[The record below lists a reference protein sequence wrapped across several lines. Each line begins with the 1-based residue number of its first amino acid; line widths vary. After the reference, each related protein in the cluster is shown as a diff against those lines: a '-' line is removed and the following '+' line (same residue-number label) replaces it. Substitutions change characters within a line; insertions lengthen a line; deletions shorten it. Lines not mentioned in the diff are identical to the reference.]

1 MFFRL
6 FRYKDT
12 ETRDGNTE
20 PGLQGN
26 AAAAAAR
33 LRETEKFHRG
43 GTYSYCIGPHT
54 GCTPTP
60 AATCARVHARSF
72 LLRNATPQS
81 PQPSPSPG
89 RIDARPKTAPR
100 SADFSRP
107 LDGTIIL
114 AYNPF
119 GQSVPRF

>member
-26 AAAAAAR
+26 AAAGAAR
-33 LRETEKFHRG
+33 LRETEKFHGG

-54 GCTPTP
+54 GSTPTP
-60 AATCARVHARSF
+60 AATCVRVHARSF
-72 LLRNATPQS
+72 VPRNATPRPPQS
-81 PQPSPSPG
+81 SPSPG
-89 RIDARPKTAPR
+89 RIDARPKTAPPVP
-100 SADFSRP
+100 DFSP
-107 LDGTIIL
+107 T
-114 AYNPF
+114 P
-119 GQSVPRF
+119 